1 MGTAMGSAISTAP
14 MLNVRGPKTL
24 GTRHRRAP
32 GADMFVPDAEGF
44 IRGDCTR
51 ALATFKLRITSTV
64 SFLLYDR
71 PTNPLAYKMTG
82 TLELRA
88 ITHAYDQNPVLR
100 GIDLTIEAGQVV
112 CLLGASGS
120 GKSTL
125 LRIVAGL
132 ETLQG
137 GELML
142 DGQRLATPGNEPPP
156 ERRQFGMVFQDHALF
171 QHLTIAAN
179 VAFGLPAAER
189 KPDNARIKDLL
200 EQVGL
205 ADFADRYPDTL
216 SGGQQQRVAL
226 ARALAPQPRVVL
238 MDEPFASVD
247 STLRRQLRE
256 DTRRT
261 LRDSGVP
268 SIIVTHDAEE
278 AMELADQ
285 IAVIDQGHLVQFDT
299 PAAIWHQPVDRFVA
313 ELFGGTD
320 AIQGTCQAG
329 HVQTAFGN
337 IAVATDLLPG
347 TACKVIARPDAIG
360 VRPAESG
367 CATVNDLRFR
377 GDGYLLLLSAGD
389 EILRAR
395 CETVDRLSVGQTV
408 ELTFK
413 KDQVFVFPIDS

>member
-1 MGTAMGSAISTAP
+1 
-14 MLNVRGPKTL
+14 
-24 GTRHRRAP
+24 
-32 GADMFVPDAEGF
+32 
-44 IRGDCTR
+44 
-51 ALATFKLRITSTV
+51 
-64 SFLLYDR
+64 
-71 PTNPLAYKMTG
+71 MTG
-82 TLELRA
+82 ALELRA

-100 GIDLTIEAGQVV
+100 GIDLNIEAGQVV

-132 ETLQG
+132 EPLQG

-142 DGQRLATPGNEPPP
+142 DGHRLAIPGNDPPP

-171 QHLTIAAN
+171 PHLTIAAN
-179 VAFGLPAAER
+179 VAFGLSGAER
-189 KPDNARIKDLL
+189 KSDNTRVMDLL

-299 PAAIWHQPVDRFVA
+299 PAAIWHRPVDRFVA

-329 HVQTAFGN
+329 YVQTAFGN
-337 IAVATDLLPG
+337 IAVATDLSPG
-347 TACKVIARPDAIG
+347 TVCKVIARPDAIG

-367 CATVNDLRFR
+367 STTLNDLRFR
-377 GDGYLLLLSAGD
+377 GDGYLLLLSAGG

-395 CETVDRLSVGQTV
+395 SETVTGLSVGQTV
-408 ELTFK
+408 ELSFK
-413 KDQVFVFPIDS
+413 QDHVFVFAQDG